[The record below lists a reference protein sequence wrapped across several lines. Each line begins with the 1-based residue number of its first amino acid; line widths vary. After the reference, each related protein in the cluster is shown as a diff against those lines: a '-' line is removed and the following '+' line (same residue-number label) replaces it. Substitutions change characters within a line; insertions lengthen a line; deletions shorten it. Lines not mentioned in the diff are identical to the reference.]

1 MVNYLYL
8 RVFHLYS
15 ILKPYFKNRYK
26 IVATRRLSHRYIPRL
41 SQARYK
47 SLEQRNVFPNKGKE
61 SEQDEDKRG
70 ETDGREDWG
79 GLGQAGW
86 SNCE

>member
-1 MVNYLYL
+1 MYFICILFLNL
-8 RVFHLYS
+8 
-15 ILKPYFKNRYK
+15 ILKTDGKLLPLADYRTV
-26 IVATRRLSHRYIPRL
+26 ISQRL

-47 SLEQRNVFPNKGKE
+47 SLEQRNVFPNKGQE
-61 SEQDEDKRG
+61 PEQDEDKRG

-86 SNCE
+86 SNCG